1 MWPPTVVA
9 KEKKRTTLGA
19 PKLNFDLPKRTSRS
33 SCGRPAPRDTRL
45 IKQSAFSTLSPELC
59 CALHGKLGKF
69 STKQASR
76 QKEGKKGYVSQK
88 KEKVQDDA
96 FILSHRKRGRHFA
109 PCVWRVCRTVLAFPS
124 PKKTPQPRAT
134 TPLRW
139 GLLFITTFMNEFVS
153 FFSLFV
159 AAYSSSTNF
168 SCGVVNLS

>member
-76 QKEGKKGYVSQK
+76 QKEGKKK
-88 KEKVQDDA
+88 A
-96 FILSHRKRGRHFA
+96 TFRKRKRKF
-109 PCVWRVCRTVLAFPS
+109 
-124 PKKTPQPRAT
+124 KMM
-134 TPLRW
+134 
-139 GLLFITTFMNEFVS
+139 LLFYLIANEDVI
-153 FFSLFV
+153 SLLV
-159 AAYSSSTNF
+159 
-168 SCGVVNLS
+168 CGGCVERFLLFPPQRRPLNRERPPH